1 MKLLLRSGAIFPGSG
16 NFDNRSIRLND
27 EANVDVL
34 NRNFAAQQTSLF
46 EMDKRHSGEVT
57 LDKAGG
63 LIFGQPL
70 QQAAGLVSPE
80 L

>member
-1 MKLLLRSGAIFPGSG
+1 
-16 NFDNRSIRLND
+16 
-27 EANVDVL
+27 
-34 NRNFAAQQTSLF
+34 LF